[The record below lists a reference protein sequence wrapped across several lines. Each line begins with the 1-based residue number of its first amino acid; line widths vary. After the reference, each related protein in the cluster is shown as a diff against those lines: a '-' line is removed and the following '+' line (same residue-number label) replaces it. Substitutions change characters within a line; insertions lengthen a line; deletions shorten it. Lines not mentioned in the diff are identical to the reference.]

1 MSARARALLVA
12 ARPHLWAAFILGH
25 CIAIVMLALPGD
37 AVVGRARWASTN
49 TKSDFAGWSRTL
61 GKLGVKMPPDEL
73 GKRVYGVAEGYV
85 DVRRSIIAP
94 FTLYREATGTKQGWA
109 MFSSPQRH
117 PVEVHVDGFEGG
129 TWRPL
134 YRTRESFDQGS
145 TNSQW
150 MSTQMDH
157 ARLRKLVGRF
167 AREYR
172 ENVFNELARYLGNR
186 AFADFAGVE
195 RVRVRLYRWDSLPA
209 DRIRAGEK
217 PTGKYT
223 QVREWR
229 RESPP

>member
-1 MSARARALLVA
+1 MNAGARGLLSA
-12 ARPHLWAAFILGH
+12 ARPHLWAAFILFH
-25 CIAIVMLALPGD
+25 CVAIVVLALPGD
-37 AVVGRARWASTN
+37 GVVGRARWASTN

-61 GKLGVKMPPDEL
+61 GKLGVKIPPEQL
-73 GKRVYGVAEGYV
+73 GKRVYSVAEGYIAA
-85 DVRRSIIAP
+85 RRSIIPP
-94 FTLYREATGTKQGWA
+94 FGYYREATGSKQGWA

-117 PVEVHVDGFEGG
+117 PVEVHVDGLEAGV
-129 TWRPL
+129 WRPL
-134 YRTRESFDQGS
+134 YRTRESE
-145 TNSQW
+145 W

-167 AREYR
+167 ARELR
-172 ENVFNELARYLGNR
+172 ENVFSELASFLGRR
-186 AFADFAGVE
+186 AFVDFPSIE

-223 QVREWR
+223 HAREWS

>member
-1 MSARARALLVA
+1 MSLWAG
-12 ARPHLWAAFILGH
+12 ARPHLGGAFILFH
-25 CIAIVMLALPGD
+25 CVAIIVLALPGD
-37 AVVGRARWASTN
+37 AVVGRARWAAAN
-49 TKSDFAGWSRTL
+49 TKSDFAGWSRAL
-61 GKLGVKMPPDEL
+61 GKVGVDMPPEEL
-73 GKRVYGVAEGYV
+73 GKRVHGVAEAYV
-85 DVRRSIIAP
+85 GVRSRIITP
-94 FTLYREATGTKQGWA
+94 FAYYREVAGAKQGWA

-117 PVEVHVDGFEGG
+117 PVEVHVDGFEAGS
-129 TWRPL
+129 WRPL
-134 YRTRESFDQGS
+134 YRTRSSLDQRS
-145 TNSQW
+145 TDSQW

-172 ENVFNELARYLGNR
+172 ENVFTELGRFLANR
-186 AFADFAGVE
+186 AFADFPNVE

-223 QVREWR
+223 QQREWR